1 MMRAKSQDE
10 TITSPRRRFGRRFA
24 LALGLTLFG
33 VFLGIFAAL
42 SVLDALGHL
51 PSWEALIIK
60 ERQGDDAAAAAAAR
74 LASLEKRLFALEK
87 KTAGRFGYPPP
98 PEIALEEDVAALR
111 TRFQKEIAAL
121 RSRTATRSESAAA
134 VSLAAYLALERAALG
149 GRDFDRELAAL
160 GLTRRGDP
168 LLKRLGAKG
177 GRAAPTRRALAQSFQ
192 KSWDAMAREMSLPA
206 SPDWTG
212 RLESFFSRL
221 VSIRRAGLWEG
232 EDAESVLAAM
242 EHFLGQGDLAEAVAR
257 GSLLE
262 ERGASAPIFEAW
274 MEKARA
280 RLALEENLGA
290 LSQTILTE
298 IAAEAGA
305 AEAAEAG
312 AAEAA
317 KEKGR

>member
-98 PEIALEEDVAALR
+98 PEIALEADVAALR

-192 KSWDAMAREMSLPA
+192 KSWDAMARETSLPETSLPA

-212 RLESFFSRL
+212 RLMSFFSRL

-242 EHFLGQGDLAEAVAR
+242 EHFLGQGDLTEAVAR

-280 RLALEENLGA
+280 RLLLERRLRA

-305 AEAAEAG
+305 AEAA
-312 AAEAA
+312 